1 MLRARLGSSQD
12 TSYDPGQ
19 LTIGVAHSP
28 KEPNVLCDQR
38 FVYRSTLR
46 IELVKQFHEK
56 SMAAALELR
65 TDSRVDLGRETLV
78 FSFELLNQILIQG
91 YRHLAF
97 SQGHT
102 PSLPE

>member
-1 MLRARLGSSQD
+1 MRPPARYGE
-12 TSYDPGQ
+12 GN
-19 LTIGVAHSP
+19 GSP
-28 KEPNVLCDQR
+28 KEPNVLCNQR

-56 SMAAALELR
+56 SMAAAALELR

-78 FSFELLNQILIQG
+78 FSFEFLNQILIQG